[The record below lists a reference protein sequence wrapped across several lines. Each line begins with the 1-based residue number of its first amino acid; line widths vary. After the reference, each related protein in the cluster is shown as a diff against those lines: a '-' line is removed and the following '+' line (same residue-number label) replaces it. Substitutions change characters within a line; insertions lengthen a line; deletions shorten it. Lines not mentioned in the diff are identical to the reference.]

1 MVAVRRV
8 RRTVLYLV
16 LTLFAG
22 LYLLPVY
29 VVAVTSLKTG
39 AAIDLAH
46 MWALPRTFS
55 VGSLGAAWTQLGPNF
70 INSLYLTIPAT
81 VISSLIGAMNGYAL
95 SKWRF
100 RGSNTIFFLILLGM
114 FIPYQA
120 VLIPVLRVLEAI
132 RLDGTIPGLILVNV
146 VYGIPITTLIFR
158 NFYVG
163 IPREMIEAGQMD
175 GAGYWGIFR
184 RIVLPLS
191 ASGFVV
197 AGIWQFTQIWNNFL
211 FAVAVTTPPH
221 QPVTV
226 AVVNIAG
233 SQTIQWNVQ
242 MASALMAS
250 IPTLVVYIVLGKYFV
265 RGLLAG
271 SVKG

>member
-1 MVAVRRV
+1 MAVRRLN
-8 RRTVLYLV
+8 RSLLYLLLTIFAVLYLM
-16 LTLFAG
+16 
-22 LYLLPVY
+22 PVY
-29 VVAVTSLKTG
+29 VVAVTSLKSG
-39 AAIDLAH
+39 AAINLSQMWDLPQHISFA
-46 MWALPRTFS
+46 
-55 VGSLGAAWTQLGPNF
+55 SLATAWQKLGPNF
-70 INSLYLTIPAT
+70 MNSVYLTIPAT

-95 SKWRF
+95 AKWRF
-100 RGSNTIFFLILLGM
+100 KGSNTVFFIILLGM

-120 VLIPVLRVLEAI
+120 VLIPVLRVLDT
-132 RLDGTIPGLILVNV
+132 LHLYGSIPGLILVNV

-158 NFYVG
+158 NFYAA
-163 IPREMIEAGQMD
+163 IPDEMIEAGKID

-184 RIVLPLS
+184 YIVLPLS

-197 AGIWQFTQIWNNFL
+197 TGIWQFTQIWNNFL
-211 FAVAVTTPPH
+211 FAVSVTNPPH

-250 IPTLVVYIVLGKYFV
+250 IPTLVVYIFLGKYFV

>member
-1 MVAVRRV
+1 MALRQLNRSLLYV
-8 RRTVLYLV
+8 VLII
-16 LTLFAG
+16 FAG
-22 LYLLPVY
+22 LYLMPVY
-29 VVAVTSLKTG
+29 LVVTTSLKSG
-39 AAIDLAH
+39 ASINLAQMWDL
-46 MWALPRTFS
+46 PTQFS
-55 VGSLGAAWTQLGPNF
+55 FSSLAASWQKLGPNF
-70 INSLYLTIPAT
+70 LNSVYLTVPAT
-81 VISSLIGAMNGYAL
+81 ILSALIGAANGYSL
-95 SKWRF
+95 SKWKF
-100 RGSNTIFFLILLGM
+100 KGANAVFFLILMGM

-120 VLIPVLRVLEAI
+120 VLIPVLRVLDAI
-132 RLDGTIPGLILVNV
+132 GLYGTIPGLILVNV

-158 NFYVG
+158 NYYAA
-163 IPREMIEAGQMD
+163 IPDEMIEAAKID

-184 RIVLPLS
+184 RIILPLS
-191 ASGFVV
+191 AAGFVV

-211 FAVAVTTPPH
+211 FAVAITVPPH

-250 IPTLVVYIVLGKYFV
+250 IPTLVVYIFLGKYFV

>member
-1 MVAVRRV
+1 MAERRF
-8 RRTVLYLV
+8 RRMGLYIVLSVFAVLYLM
-16 LTLFAG
+16 
-22 LYLLPVY
+22 PVY
-29 VVAVTSLKTG
+29 VVAVTSLKTE
-39 AAIDLAH
+39 ASINLAH
-46 MWALPRTFS
+46 MWAWPQTFS
-55 VGSLGAAWTQLGPNF
+55 LSSLGAAWAQLGPNF
-70 INSLYLTIPAT
+70 MNSIYLTVPAT
-81 VISSLIGAMNGYAL
+81 IISSLIGAMNGYAL

-100 RGSNTIFFLILLGM
+100 RGSNTIFFIILLGM

-120 VLIPVLRVLEAI
+120 VLIPVLRVLEWL

-163 IPREMIEAGQMD
+163 IPHEMIEAGKID

-233 SQTIQWNVQ
+233 SQTVQWNVQ

-250 IPTLVVYIVLGKYFV
+250 LPTLVVYIFLGKYFV

>member
-1 MVAVRRV
+1 MVVQRF
-8 RRTVLYLV
+8 RRTGLYLV
-16 LTLFAG
+16 LAIFAL
-22 LYLLPVY
+22 LYLMPVY
-29 VVAVTSLKTG
+29 VVAVTSLKTESS
-39 AAIDLAH
+39 INLAQ
-46 MWALPRTFS
+46 MWAWPHTFS
-55 VGSLGAAWTQLGPNF
+55 LHSLGSAWTQLGPNF
-70 INSLYLTIPAT
+70 INSIYLTVPAT
-81 VISSLIGAMNGYAL
+81 LISSLLGAMNGYAL

-120 VLIPVLRVLEAI
+120 VLIPVLRVLEWL
-132 RLDGTIPGLILVNV
+132 RLEGTIPGLILVNV
-146 VYGIPITTLIFR
+146 IYGIPITTLIFR

-163 IPREMIEAGQMD
+163 IPHEMIEAGKID

-191 ASGFVV
+191 AAGFVV

-233 SQTIQWNVQ
+233 SQTVQWNVQ

-250 IPTLVVYIVLGKYFV
+250 LPTLVVYIFLGKYFV

>member
-1 MVAVRRV
+1 MALRRLN
-8 RRTVLYLV
+8 RSVLYLV
-16 LTLFAG
+16 LAIFAA

-29 VVAVTSLKTG
+29 LVAVTSVKSG
-39 AAIDLAH
+39 AAVNLSQ
-46 MWALPRTFS
+46 MWDIPSHISFA
-55 VGSLGAAWTQLGPNF
+55 SLGQAWQKLGPNF
-70 INSLYLTIPAT
+70 MNSVYLTVPAT
-81 VISSLIGAMNGYAL
+81 IISAMIGAVNGYSL
-95 SKWRF
+95 SKWKF
-100 RGSNTIFFLILLGM
+100 RGANVVFFLILLGM

-120 VLIPVLRVLEAI
+120 VLIPVLRI
-132 RLDGTIPGLILVNV
+132 LDSIGLYGTLSGLVLVNII
-146 VYGIPITTLIFR
+146 YGIPITTLIFR
-158 NFYVG
+158 NYYAA
-163 IPREMIEAGQMD
+163 IPNEMIEAGKID

-184 RIVLPLS
+184 SIILPLS
-191 ASGFVV
+191 MAGFVV

-211 FAVAVTTPPH
+211 FAVAITIPPH

-226 AVVNIAG
+226 AVVNISG

-250 IPTLVVYIVLGKYFV
+250 IPTLVVYILLGKYFV